1 VDHRRG
7 CPGEGKRIGRRAPAW
22 RSAKI
27 ERTICNFYS
36 VFLFTKINISS
47 HGEPIPHVPRV
58 TFACCARACAV
69 ASVS

>member
-7 CPGEGKRIGRRAPAW
+7 CPGEGKRIGRRAQAW

-47 HGEPIPHVPRV
+47 HGAPVRRV
-58 TFACCARACAV
+58 CV
-69 ASVS
+69 